1 MTESIESAP
10 VWPLVAYAVAV
21 VGLVVFTVALS
32 YFLGQRHKDRA
43 TGEAY
48 ESGII
53 STGSA
58 RIRFSS
64 HFYLVAMLFVIFDL
78 EAVFILA
85 WSITFRELGWTGYL
99 VILVFIG
106 ILMAVLIY
114 EWRIGALDFGP
125 NGKKLLKAYHII
137 IKGKARNKSSGKEH
151 T

>member
-1 MTESIESAP
+1 M
-10 VWPLVAYAVAV
+10 VA
-21 VGLVVFTVALS
+21 FTLGLS
-32 YFLGQRHKDRA
+32 YFLGQRHTDRA

-78 EAVFILA
+78 EAVFILT
-85 WSITFRELGWTGYL
+85 WSIAFNELGWAGYL
-99 VILVFIG
+99 SILVFIG
-106 ILMAVLIY
+106 ILVAVLIY

-125 NGKKLLKAYHII
+125 RGKKLLKAYHKL
-137 IKGKARNKSSGKEH
+137 IKEKSGVIRNK
-151 T
+151 

>member
-1 MTESIESAP
+1 LLGGDFVVSDSLSHTTP
-10 VWPLVAYAVAV
+10 YWPLVVYAVAV
-21 VGLVVFTVALS
+21 LALVIFTLGLS
-32 YFLGQRHKDRA
+32 YLLGQHHTDRA

-85 WSITFRELGWTGYL
+85 WAITFKELGL
-99 VILVFIG
+99 AG
-106 ILMAVLIY
+106 IHLNCSLHY
-114 EWRIGALDFGP
+114 DFG
-125 NGKKLLKAYHII
+125 GSACV
-137 IKGKARNKSSGKEH
+137 
-151 T
+151 